1 MHIGTMLDIY
11 HALCA
16 HVHMGAMTLSLYLHV
31 ITFTNECW
39 PDFYN
44 ENNIM
49 RVPLS
54 RSAGDSIQGRQELW
68 HATRAQTIPMSFIIM
83 YMYIASSYI
92 SQGMIAV

>member
-11 HALCA
+11 HGLCA

-54 RSAGDSIQGRQELW
+54 RSAGVAVSREDRNYGMQQELKPS
-68 HATRAQTIPMSFIIM
+68 QCL
-83 YMYIASSYI
+83 SSLCTCI
-92 SQGMIAV
+92 

>member
-1 MHIGTMLDIY
+1 
-11 HALCA
+11 
-16 HVHMGAMTLSLYLHV
+16 MTPSLYLHV

-54 RSAGDSIQGRQELW
+54 RSAGVAVSREDRNYGMQRV
-68 HATRAQTIPMSFIIM
+68 QTIPMSFIIT